1 MIESNYHPFGIPSD
15 VAEEP
20 CRLFHQDSPQNE
32 PQAERL
38 LKNRRFLLILSLG
51 PIALIGWAIG
61 FYSG

>member
-1 MIESNYHPFGIPSD
+1 MTQSNYHPFGIPSD

-20 CRLFHQDSPQNE
+20 RRLFHQDSPQNE
-32 PQAERL
+32 PQVENP
-38 LKNRRFLLILSLG
+38 LKNRRFLLTLSLG